1 MKELVRRK
9 ISRMN
14 FSGDIEDMTYS
25 LRRQSH
31 KKSLTDKRNL
41 DIKKAELFHKLC
53 NAAKNGDT
61 NKLKEL
67 FSQIKNPGFFLK
79 LKRSF
84 TSGQR
89 SDFEGSHQDEPR
101 EQDAQNY

>member
-1 MKELVRRK
+1 
-9 ISRMN
+9 MN
-14 FSGDIEDMTYS
+14 FSSDIEDLTYS

-53 NAAKNGDT
+53 NAAKNGDS

-67 FSQIKNPGFFLK
+67 FGKIKNPEFFLK

-89 SDFEGSHQDEPR
+89 SDSEGSHQAQPR
-101 EQDAQNY
+101 EQVAQNY